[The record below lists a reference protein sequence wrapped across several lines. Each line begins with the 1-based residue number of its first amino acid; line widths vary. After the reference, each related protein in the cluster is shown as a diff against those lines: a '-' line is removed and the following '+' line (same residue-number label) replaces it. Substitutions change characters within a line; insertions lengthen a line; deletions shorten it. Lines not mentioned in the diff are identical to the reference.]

1 MRAPAHRPHTRP
13 FSSEINQFETQQPRH
28 SVCPFPS
35 GRPGASRGVTLHR
48 YWAPLAVPKLQM
60 QKTLAD
66 VERALT
72 ILDLDRERFPG
83 PPIMPSR
90 KPRTAADRPT
100 SAPRRV
106 SGVKRAT
113 PRRRVDIATVADGFY
128 RDLVWNL
135 RNGVIAVTRDG
146 RVAVMNEVAYRIL
159 GLTPRPTDIGRPFPQ
174 VLRERPDVTR
184 IVAGAFELSHLPNR
198 AEMRLKSTGKV
209 IGYTLSQVR
218 DRRGRI
224 TGATLFF
231 KDLTRVEQLEER
243 ERLRDR
249 LAALGEM
256 AAAIAH
262 EVKNP
267 LAGIEVMA
275 GILRRQLPDM
285 QDAQSILRDI
295 IKEAKMANAIVL
307 EILDFVRPIR
317 LQVERTSLADVVR
330 DAISMA
336 ESHVQ
341 RGGVQ
346 VDVALPADLE
356 PVHGDPHQLRQ
367 LFTNLVTNA
376 FEAMG
381 GIGHVRISAHVL
393 PAEDEGI
400 AGADAH
406 SYPMV
411 QVEVLDDGPGVPPDL
426 MDRIFSP
433 FFTTKP
439 QGSGLGLAIVR
450 KIVDAHDGRI
460 DVSARPERGAR
471 FRVSLPLGGGQELF
485 R

>member
-1 MRAPAHRPHTRP
+1 MEKSLAA
-13 FSSEINQFETQQPRH
+13 
-28 SVCPFPS
+28 SV
-35 GRPGASRGVTLHR
+35 GAI
-48 YWAPLAVPKLQM
+48 
-60 QKTLAD
+60 
-66 VERALT
+66 T
-72 ILDLDRERFPG
+72 ILPSEAAAGFSLSPV
-83 PPIMPSR
+83 MPDR
-90 KPRTAADRPT
+90 KPRGGSRRSAPTAKRGT
-100 SAPRRV
+100 KKSVAPRRRPPA
-106 SGVKRAT
+106 G
-113 PRRRVDIATVADGFY
+113 DETVAADSFY

-135 RNGVIAVTRDG
+135 RNGVLAITRDG
-146 RVAVMNEVAYRIL
+146 RVAVMNQVAYRIL
-159 GLTPRPTDIGRPFPQ
+159 GLIPKPSDIGTPFTT
-174 VLRERPDVTR
+174 VLRDRQDVSR
-184 IVAGAFELSHLPNR
+184 IVAGAFDLSHLPNR

-218 DRRGRI
+218 DRRGHI

-275 GILRRQLPDM
+275 GILKRQLLESP
-285 QDAQSILRDI
+285 DAQAILGDI

-317 LQVERTSLADVVR
+317 LQVEQIILADAVR
-330 DAISMA
+330 DAISLA
-336 ESHVQ
+336 ESHVP
-341 RGGVQ
+341 RGGVA
-346 VDVALPADLE
+346 VDIALAPDL
-356 PVHGDPHQLRQ
+356 PSIHGDPYQLRQ
-367 LFTNLVTNA
+367 LFTNLLTNA
-376 FEAMG
+376 FEALG
-381 GIGHVRISAHVL
+381 GRGTVQILAAPL
-393 PAEDEGI
+393 AEDPSVSEPQGGPSLQI
-400 AGADAH
+400 
-406 SYPMV
+406 
-411 QVEVLDDGPGVPPDL
+411 EVTDDGPGVPLDV

-460 DVSARPERGAR
+460 DVSTPLAGGTR
-471 FRVSLPLGGGQELF
+471 FRVTLPVKSSQALF

>member
-1 MRAPAHRPHTRP
+1 MH
-13 FSSEINQFETQQPRH
+13 
-28 SVCPFPS
+28 
-35 GRPGASRGVTLHR
+35 
-48 YWAPLAVPKLQM
+48 
-60 QKTLAD
+60 KTLAD
-66 VERALT
+66 DDRAIT
-72 ILDLDRERFPG
+72 ILGPEPG
-83 PPIMPSR
+83 PYAPATSTMPIRKHRAAARRASR
-90 KPRTAADRPT
+90 ASVSSPGKSRPK
-100 SAPRRV
+100 SA
-106 SGVKRAT
+106 SQTKAGGV
-113 PRRRVDIATVADGFY
+113 PDGFY

-135 RNGVIAVTRDG
+135 RNGVLAVTRDG
-146 RVAVMNEVAYRIL
+146 RIAVMNDVAYRIL
-159 GLTPRPTDIGRPFPQ
+159 GLTAKQTDIGLPYTQ
-174 VLRERPDVTR
+174 VLRERPDVCR
-184 IVAGAFELSHLPNR
+184 IVAGAFDLSHLPNR
-198 AEMRLKSTGKV
+198 AELRLKSTGKV

-218 DRRGRI
+218 SQAGDI

-275 GILRRQLPDM
+275 GILKRQLPESE
-285 QDAQSILRDI
+285 DAQSILRDI

-307 EILDFVRPIR
+307 EVLDFVRPIR
-317 LQVERTSLADVVR
+317 LQVERISLSDVVR

-336 ESHVQ
+336 ESHVP
-341 RGGVQ
+341 RGEVR
-346 VDVALPADLE
+346 VEVVLPEHLA
-356 PVHGDPHQLRQ
+356 PIQGDPHQLRQ
-367 LFTNLVTNA
+367 LFTNLFTNA
-376 FEAMG
+376 FEAMS
-381 GIGHVRISAHVL
+381 GHGLVRLVAQQL
-393 PAEDEGI
+393 AAEEEPT
-400 AGADAH
+400 AGSEMHAVPMIQVDVADN
-406 SYPMV
+406 
-411 QVEVLDDGPGVPPDL
+411 GPGVPADL

-460 DVSARPERGAR
+460 DVSAPAEGGTR
-471 FRVSLPLGGGQELF
+471 FRVTLPVSGSHELF